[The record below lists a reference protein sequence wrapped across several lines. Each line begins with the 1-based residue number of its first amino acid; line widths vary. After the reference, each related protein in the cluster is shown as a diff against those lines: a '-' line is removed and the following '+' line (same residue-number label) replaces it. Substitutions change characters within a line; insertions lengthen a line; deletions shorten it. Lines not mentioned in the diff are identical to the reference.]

1 MEAGAPVR
9 PTERRN
15 SQPAVAGRRT
25 VDESPRLRVADVSGP
40 PGVARRPG
48 GFVILPR
55 FTFAPLAGSPR
66 RDSPDLAGPRRRA
79 RARHP
84 AVGRLRSQQPPVPVG
99 DRPRQPRRAALL
111 YD

>member
-48 GFVILPR
+48 GFVISPR
-55 FTFAPLAGSPR
+55 LTFRPVAGSSR
-66 RDSPDLAGPRRRA
+66 RDSLDLAGWRPRAHA
-79 RARHP
+79 RESALVRVLLPQPP
-84 AVGRLRSQQPPVPVG
+84 ALTCGRLRVPS
-99 DRPRQPRRAALL
+99 P
-111 YD
+111 